1 MSGYFQE
8 VLMKGG
14 GNILKVAG
22 LISRAGDP
30 IGINEEEKARKDSHT
45 YISASSVV
53 GAASTFHS

>member
-8 VLMKGG
+8 GLMKGG

-22 LISRAGDP
+22 LISWAGNP
-30 IGINEEEKARKDSHT
+30 IGINEEEKARNDSHT

-53 GAASTFHS
+53 

>member
-8 VLMKGG
+8 VFMKGG

-22 LISRAGDP
+22 LISLAGDP
-30 IGINEEEKARKDSHT
+30 IGINEEEKDRNDSHT

-53 GAASTFHS
+53 